1 MTEWAHSVRNGI
13 VSGERTYRLAQDA
26 LCWTETGRSD
36 GRLAYADARLMQL
49 ISYASPI
56 GRALQCKV
64 TSTAGDK
71 VLLRSA
77 HYLSLGAFEDR
88 TDSYGPLVREL
99 AKRIHKANP
108 GAAFVAGSTGLW
120 LVWLVV
126 GLLWV
131 GAIALLAAA
140 LFETVFDAP
149 LLGSFAVALGVG
161 LWRQSQPTPRAVA
174 AEPSEATPPP
184 PPAEVTIRVD
194 SVPSGARLALDG
206 EPRGTTPA
214 TLTMERSE
222 SPRSL
227 RLEHDGYEPL
237 VETVRPDV
245 AQRLRLSMREI
256 SEIAPPPAP
265 PTAPA
270 RRASRRRATP
280 ETSEP
285 VPEEPPEPGA
295 AERVRAFRRFD

>member
-36 GRLAYADARLMQL
+36 GRLAYADARAMQM

-77 HYLSLGAFEDR
+77 HCLSLGAFEDR

-120 LVWLVV
+120 IVWLVV

-149 LLGSFAVALGVG
+149 LLGSFAVALGVCAVCLPLIWREVRSGGSKRFDPLAPPDG
-161 LWRQSQPTPRAVA
+161 LLGSAAAQS
-174 AEPSEATPPP
+174 
-184 PPAEVTIRVD
+184 
-194 SVPSGARLALDG
+194 G
-206 EPRGTTPA
+206 E
-214 TLTMERSE
+214 
-222 SPRSL
+222 
-227 RLEHDGYEPL
+227 
-237 VETVRPDV
+237 
-245 AQRLRLSMREI
+245 RLSSSDR
-256 SEIAPPPAP
+256 
-265 PTAPA
+265 
-270 RRASRRRATP
+270 
-280 ETSEP
+280 
-285 VPEEPPEPGA
+285 
-295 AERVRAFRRFD
+295 